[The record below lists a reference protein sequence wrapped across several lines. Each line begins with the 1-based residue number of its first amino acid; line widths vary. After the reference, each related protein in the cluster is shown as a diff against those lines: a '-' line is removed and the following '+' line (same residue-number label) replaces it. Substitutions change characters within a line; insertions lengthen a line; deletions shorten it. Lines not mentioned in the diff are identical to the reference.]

1 MAKSDVRPRM
11 LLVDDDTF
19 ILDALKRNLQ
29 RDFHVIAMDS
39 GWDALQELSE
49 NENVDVIITD
59 LHMPHMSG
67 GQLLDWMA
75 ELFPDVPRIVFT
87 GDTAPAELDGILRAV
102 DMTGKIVWSYDAKQ
116 DFQTTNSVLANG
128 GSFGS
133 AGPVVA
139 GGMLYVSSGYIGI
152 MGGQQGNVVLAFGV
166 E

>member
-1 MAKSDVRPRM
+1 MAKTDVRPRM
-11 LLVDDDTF
+11 LLVDDDAY

-75 ELFPDVPRIVFT
+75 DLFPDVPRIVFT

-102 DMTGKIVWSYDAKQ
+102 EVYDALYKPV
-116 DFQTTNSVLANG
+116 DSDTIRDSALAAIAHARGRKG
-128 GSFGS
+128 GVPATAS
-133 AGPVVA
+133 
-139 GGMLYVSSGYIGI
+139 L
-152 MGGQQGNVVLAFGV
+152 
-166 E
+166 